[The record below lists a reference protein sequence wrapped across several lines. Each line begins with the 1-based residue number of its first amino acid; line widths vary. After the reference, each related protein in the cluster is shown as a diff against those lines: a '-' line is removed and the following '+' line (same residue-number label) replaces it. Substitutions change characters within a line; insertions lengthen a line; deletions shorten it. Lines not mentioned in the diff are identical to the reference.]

1 MSTRSDGQPA
11 VFAGDPTTGRLTE
24 DEQKL
29 VAKLL
34 SDPTYFPVEYKSWL
48 KNFIEG
54 SGITLPQSSIVG
66 GGVGPR
72 TQLPPGLIMP
82 VAANALPPDV
92 LLCDGASYLRADYL
106 ALFNAI
112 GTTWGSVDGTHFN
125 VPDLR
130 DRALYGQGAKVGL
143 GQHDGEAFGSR
154 GGPFHKHS
162 FNQTSGAAGGHS
174 HSVSV
179 SGSTSGVGGHTHP
192 STGGAFAVGTFA
204 TAALGSGG
212 TTRYI
217 VGNFVN
223 DTGSGGDHSHSF
235 SGSGSASSVGDHTH
249 NVNGDTS
256 GGYGYDHPS
265 WAGVFLGIT
274 TGA

>member
-1 MSTRSDGQPA
+1 VSSREDGQPA
-11 VFAGDPTTGRLTE
+11 VVAGDPTTGRLS
-24 DEQKL
+24 DQEQKL

-34 SDPTYFPVEYKSWL
+34 SDPTYFPVEYKAWL

-54 SGITLPQSSIVG
+54 SGLTLPQSSIVG

-92 LLCDGASYLRADYL
+92 LLCDGASYLRSDHL

-162 FNQTSGAAGGHS
+162 FNQTSGGAGGHS
-174 HSVSV
+174 HSISV
-179 SGSTSGVGGHTHP
+179 GSVGDHTHSAPNQGFAETNGATAQGASGTGWTRYNVLAYDWNTAAAGGH
-192 STGGAFAVGTFA
+192 G
-204 TAALGSGG
+204 
-212 TTRYI
+212 
-217 VGNFVN
+217 
-223 DTGSGGDHSHSF
+223 HSA
-235 SGSGSASSVGDHTH
+235 SASSVGDHTH
-249 NVNGDTS
+249 SVGGDTS

-274 TGA
+274 TGS